1 MQLPCSTALKSVLKG
16 DVWWSIWVVRYACL
30 HRVSGHFFCG
40 RTDYQITN
48 ADFHPIFQLI
58 YKL

>member
-1 MQLPCSTALKSVLKG
+1 MQYCFEVGLKG
-16 DVWWSIWVVRYACL
+16 GCVVEYLGGQICMFAQGVWS
-30 HRVSGHFFCG
+30 FFCDK
-40 RTDYQITN
+40 TDYQITN